1 MKHPVQSSKD
11 VDHRDEAAAFD
22 QVELS
27 SQACDIQRAREAAQ
41 DAPDVRM
48 DKVEAARRA
57 LQSGNLNL
65 NGQDLAEKLL
75 RDARTESRNA

>member
-1 MKHPVQSSKD
+1 MKHLVQSSKD
-11 VDHRDEAAAFD
+11 VDSRDEAAASE

-27 SQACDIQRAREAAQ
+27 SQACDIQRALEVAR

-65 NGQDLAEKLL
+65 NGRDLAEKLL
-75 RDARTESRNA
+75 KDARAESRNA

>member
-1 MKHPVQSSKD
+1 MKHLVQSSKD
-11 VDHRDEAAAFD
+11 VDTRNELAAFD

-27 SQACDIQRAREAAQ
+27 SQARDIHRARQVAQ
-41 DAPDVRM
+41 DAPEVRM

-65 NGQDLAEKLL
+65 NGRDLAEKLL
-75 RDARTESRNA
+75 KDARAKRRNA

>member
-1 MKHPVQSSKD
+1 MKHLVQSSKD
-11 VDHRDEAAAFD
+11 VDSRDEAAASE

-27 SQACDIQRAREAAQ
+27 SQARDIQRAREVAQ

-75 RDARTESRNA
+75 KDAEAEGRNA